1 MWITISSDHNPDSR
15 LRPSATAVHNDGMN
29 SKTKRKHTNGFNED
43 RLMLISWAAPGIVA
57 TCHACHNDRAT
68 AMAICGHACSWTHQQ
83 RVVSGIHGVAFQ
95 SEAAA

>member
-1 MWITISSDHNPDSR
+1 M
-15 LRPSATAVHNDGMN
+15 AGMKGKN
-29 SKTKRKHTNGFNED
+29 KRKHTDGFNED
-43 RLMLISWAAPGIVA
+43 RLMLISWSAPVLA
-57 TCHACHNDRAT
+57 QLVMLSYDRAT